1 MLNAEFKK
9 ETFKNSV
16 KENVKML
23 YRKNLEDASQQEI
36 YQAVCYAVK
45 DVIIDNWLKTQKA
58 MEEQDPKILY
68 YMSMEFLMGRALG
81 NNLINLTAYKQV
93 QEALEEMG
101 LNLNL
106 LEDQE
111 RDPALGNGGLGRLAA
126 CFLDSLAT
134 LGYPAYGCGIR
145 YKYGMF
151 KQQIRDGYQVEVPDN
166 WLKNGY
172 PFELKRPEYAK
183 EVKFGGYVAQEY
195 DEATGRVNFVQKDYQ
210 SVNAIPYD
218 MPIVGYDNDVVNTL
232 TIWDAEAIQDFSLDS
247 FDKGDYHK
255 AVEQENLAKTIVEVL
270 YPNDNHY
277 EGKELRLK
285 QQYFFISA
293 SVQRAVAKYKK
304 QHDDITKLYEKVTF
318 QLNDTH
324 PTVAVPELMRI
335 LMDVEGLGWDEAWE
349 ITTKT
354 CAYTNHTI
362 MAEALEKWPVDL
374 FSRLLPRIYQIVE
387 EINRRFL
394 IQVREQYPGDEEKVR
409 QMAVIYDGQVHM
421 ARLAIV
427 GGYSVNGVAKLHTE
441 ILKKQTL
448 KDFYEMT
455 PEKFNNKT
463 NGITQRRFLLHG
475 NPLLADWVT
484 EYAGNG
490 WITDLPKIKKIA
502 ELADDTQAQKEFM
515 EIKHK
520 NKVRLAKYIKEHNG
534 IDVDPN
540 SIFDVQ
546 VKRLH
551 EYKRQVINIL
561 HIMYLYD
568 RLKMNPDM
576 PFYPRTFI
584 FGAKASAG
592 YERAKAI
599 IKLINSVGDV
609 VNNDPT
615 IKGKIKVVFIEDYRV
630 SNAELIFAAADV
642 SEQIST
648 ASKEASGTGN
658 MKFML
663 NGALTLGTMDGANV
677 EIVEEVGKE
686 NAFIFGLSADQ
697 VIEYENNYTYDPMS
711 YFIHDQD
718 IHNVVMDLISG
729 RYSNGDTMMFR
740 DLYDSLLTPKNA
752 PRPDM
757 YFTLADFKSYAAAQE
772 RVEDKYRNTSAWA
785 RSAILNT
792 AHSGKFTSD
801 RTIQQYVDDIWH
813 LDKITVR
820 K

>member
-16 KENVKML
+16 RENVKML
-23 YRKNLEDASQQEI
+23 YRKNLEEASQQEI

-58 MEEQDPKILY
+58 MDEQDPKILY

-484 EYAGNG
+484 EYAGDG
-490 WITDLPKIKKIA
+490 WITDLPKIEKIA
-502 ELADDTQAQKEFM
+502 KLADDTQAQKEFM
-515 EIKHK
+515 EIKYK

-534 IDVDPN
+534 IDVDSN

-551 EYKRQVINIL
+551 EYKRQFMNIL

-568 RLKMNPDM
+568 RRKKNPDM
-576 PFYPRTFI
+576 PCYPRTFI

>member
-1 MLNAEFKK
+1 MLNAEFNK

-23 YRKNLEDASQQEI
+23 YRKNLEEASQQEI

-58 MEEQDPKILY
+58 MDEQDPKILY

-93 QEALEEMG
+93 QEALDEMG

-166 WLKNGY
+166 WLKHGY

-304 QHDDITKLYEKVTF
+304 HHDDITKLYEKVTF

-394 IQVREQYPGDEEKVR
+394 IQVREQYPGDEEKIR

-427 GGYSVNGVAKLHTE
+427 GGYSVNGVAQLHTE

-484 EYAGNG
+484 EYAGDG
-490 WITDLPKIKKIA
+490 WITDLPKIEKIA
-502 ELADDTQAQKEFM
+502 KLADDTQAQKEFM
-515 EIKHK
+515 EIKYK

-551 EYKRQVINIL
+551 EYKRQFMNIL

-568 RLKMNPDM
+568 RLKKNPDM

-677 EIVEEVGKE
+677 EIAEAVG
-686 NAFIFGLSADQ
+686 NDNIYIFGQSSKQ
-697 VIEYENNYTYDPMS
+697 VI
-711 YFIHDQD
+711 H
-718 IHNVVMDLISG
+718 
-729 RYSNGDTMMFR
+729 R
-740 DLYDSLLTPKNA
+740 
-752 PRPDM
+752 
-757 YFTLADFKSYAAAQE
+757 YAAGDYCAKDWYE
-772 RVEDKYRNTSAWA
+772 ADPNLRRAIDFLTSEEMLKYGDEEHLKRLQNELINKDWFQTLPDFNAYVVRKEQAMSDYAVNPEAWSRRTLINIA
-785 RSAILNT
+785 EAGFFS
-792 AHSGKFTSD
+792 SD
-801 RTIQQYVDDIWH
+801 RTIKEYDDDIWH
-813 LDKITVR
+813 LGK
-820 K
+820 